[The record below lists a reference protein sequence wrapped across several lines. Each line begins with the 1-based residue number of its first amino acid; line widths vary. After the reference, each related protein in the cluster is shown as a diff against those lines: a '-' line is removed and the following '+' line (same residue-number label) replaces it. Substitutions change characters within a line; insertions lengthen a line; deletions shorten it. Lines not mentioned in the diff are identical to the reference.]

1 MPLSILMNGH
11 SPCGF
16 LYPLMGRTARR
27 QPRSGNVI
35 IENALGKAQVE
46 VKEKRKRAIEESV
59 GTDYGTFKTLHSGE
73 CSASGIYFSDCVQE
87 R

>member
-1 MPLSILMNGH
+1 MPETGH
-11 SPCGF
+11 VSSSVRIDPE
-16 LYPLMGRTARR
+16 T
-27 QPRSGNVI
+27 GNVI

>member
-1 MPLSILMNGH
+1 MWISVSFDGKDGTPSATIRKPEA
-11 SPCGF
+11 S
-16 LYPLMGRTARR
+16 
-27 QPRSGNVI
+27 SS
-35 IENALGKAQVE
+35 KAQVE

-73 CSASGIYFSDCVQE
+73 CSVSGIYFSDCVQE